1 MNTSGETDTQ
11 IAVRVP
17 RVVPVDVHTVRIGIA
32 HVDEVAVRRA
42 SISLYNSAVANAL
55 RF

>member
-1 MNTSGETDTQ
+1 MNTSGETGTQ

-17 RVVPVDVHTVRIGIA
+17 RVVPVDVDTVRIGIA
-32 HVDEVAVRRA
+32 HVDEIAVRRA
-42 SISLYNSAVANAL
+42 SISLYNSAMANTL